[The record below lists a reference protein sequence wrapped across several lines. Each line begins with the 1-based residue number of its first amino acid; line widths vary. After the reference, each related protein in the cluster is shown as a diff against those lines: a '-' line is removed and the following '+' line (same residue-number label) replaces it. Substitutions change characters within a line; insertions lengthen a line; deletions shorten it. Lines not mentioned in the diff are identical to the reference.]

1 MAAAAGRY
9 ISAADLINRLTPTTY
24 ISIYDDARNN
34 DVSSVN
40 DAAVQLDIDSAEG
53 EVDSYLITEQPLPL
67 PALIGGKIDR
77 LVKVAALDYAEA
89 LAWLRHPEYVRTF
102 GENKRS
108 VGIWERAEKR
118 MRRIKDA
125 VQELP
130 DNVRENGKP
139 GNVGG
144 IILDTDKR
152 MTVANVDGTSN
163 SGDF

>member
-1 MAAAAGRY
+1 VAAAAGRY
-9 ISAADLINRLTPTTY
+9 IAAADLINRLTPTTY
-24 ISIYDDARNN
+24 IAIYDDSSNN
-34 DVSSVN
+34 DVTSVN

-53 EVDSYLITEQPLPL
+53 EVDSYLITEQSLPL
-67 PALIGGKIDR
+67 PALAGGKIDR
-77 LVKVAALDYAEA
+77 LVRLAAIDFAEA

-108 VGIWERAEKR
+108 AGIWDRANAR
-118 MRRIKDA
+118 MRRIKSA
-125 VQELP
+125 IQELP

-144 IILDTDKR
+144 VVLDTDKR
-152 MTVANVDGTSN
+152 MIVANIDGTSN